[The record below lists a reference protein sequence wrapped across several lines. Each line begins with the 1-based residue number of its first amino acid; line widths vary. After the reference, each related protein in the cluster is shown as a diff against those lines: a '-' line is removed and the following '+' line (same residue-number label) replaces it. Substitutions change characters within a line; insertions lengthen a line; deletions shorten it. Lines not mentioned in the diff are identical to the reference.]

1 MTSDAI
7 RSTPAEARR
16 ERTLVTPEGAA
27 LRLTIADASER
38 ATAFAIDVAII
49 ALAAIAI
56 FFICGSALTAAG
68 RAEAAEFVLI
78 LGLLSF
84 FALRT
89 FYFMIFEMRPAAATP
104 GKRLLGLRVVARDG
118 GRLAGAAV
126 FARNAMRE
134 LEIFMP
140 LSFLASAGRS
150 LDPWVATAGLLW
162 TAVFVFFPLFN
173 RDRLRAGDLIA
184 GTWVVKSPKPLLL
197 NDLTEQKIATSYAFT
212 LEQIDVYGERELHVL
227 EDVLRATDP
236 GTMSAV
242 ADRIRRKIGWT
253 PLRSETDFDFLNAY
267 YKALRGRLESRL
279 LLGRRRH
286 SKHER

>member
-1 MTSDAI
+1 
-7 RSTPAEARR
+7 
-16 ERTLVTPEGAA
+16 
-27 LRLTIADASER
+27 
-38 ATAFAIDVAII
+38 
-49 ALAAIAI
+49 
-56 FFICGSALTAAG
+56 
-68 RAEAAEFVLI
+68 
-78 LGLLSF
+78 
-84 FALRT
+84 
-89 FYFMIFEMRPAAATP
+89 MIFEMRPAAATP